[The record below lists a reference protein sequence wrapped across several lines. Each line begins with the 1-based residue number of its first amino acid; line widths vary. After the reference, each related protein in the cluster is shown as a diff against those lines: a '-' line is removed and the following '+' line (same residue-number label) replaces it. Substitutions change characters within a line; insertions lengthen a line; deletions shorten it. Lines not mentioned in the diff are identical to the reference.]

1 MAGVIMHTRE
11 TFDENRDPRQGPQIR
26 TEAVGPRSFAQLPV
40 QTLNLPSIESRLAPS
55 PTCAPQSADAT
66 SLPLFIPSTDTLAA
80 YSQSSRD
87 VGHDQSPSSKQ
98 AARLLA
104 PLLQCSEI
112 PPRTKFSRHARIIS
126 AAAILVTLLC
136 EIQ

>member
-1 MAGVIMHTRE
+1 MTRVIMHTRE

-40 QTLNLPSIESRLAPS
+40 QTLNLPSVESRLAPS
-55 PTCAPQSADAT
+55 PTCASQSEDTA
-66 SLPLFIPSTDTLAA
+66 SLPLFIPSADTLAT

-87 VGHDQSPSSKQ
+87 VGHNQFPSSNQ
-98 AARLLA
+98 AGRLLA
-104 PLLQCSEI
+104 PLLQCRKI
-112 PPRTKFSRHARIIS
+112 PPCTKFSRHAHIIRV
-126 AAAILVTLLC
+126 AATFVTLLC

>member
-1 MAGVIMHTRE
+1 MTRVIMHTRE

-55 PTCAPQSADAT
+55 PTFAPQSSDAT
-66 SLPLFIPSTDTLAA
+66 SLPLFIPSANTLPA

-87 VGHDQSPSSKQ
+87 FGHDQFTSGEK
-98 AARLLA
+98 AGRLVA

-112 PPRTKFSRHARIIS
+112 PTCAKFSRHAHIIGV
-126 AAAILVTLLC
+126 AATLVTLLC